1 MKKVLIAVGVVIV
14 LVLALLFFGISR
26 LGPIIRQAVNTQGP
40 KITGT
45 ELRLGDVDVALF
57 SGRAKLQDFLLGN
70 PGGFDSPRALTV
82 KSILVDVDE
91 KSLTG
96 DTIIIDR
103 VEVVRPEIFFEKKG
117 RTDNFKT
124 ILNQVKSATGG
135 RGSRGTEP
143 DGGEKS
149 GKKLLI
155 REFVVRDGQVNVTV
169 SGLQGRKITATLPEL
184 RLQNI
189 GGQQQGVVP
198 AEAARQIVE
207 ALYGKIVSPE
217 VTAALSREL
226 QTLGGEARAMGEEA
240 VRGTVESAG
249 QKAGEGV
256 ESAKEKLKGLLDQ

>member
-14 LVLALLFFGISR
+14 LVLALLFFGISK
-26 LGPIIRQAVNTQGP
+26 LGPIIKQAVNTEGP

-45 ELRLGDVDVALF
+45 ELRLGDVDIALF

-82 KSILVDVDE
+82 KSIQVDVDE

-96 DTIIIDR
+96 DTVIIDR

-124 ILNQVKSATGG
+124 ILNQIKSATGAG
-135 RGSRGTEP
+135 GSRGTEP
-143 DGGEKS
+143 NGGEKPA
-149 GKKLLI
+149 KKLLI
-155 REFVVRDGQVNVTV
+155 REFVVRDGQVNLTV
-169 SGLQGRKITATLPEL
+169 SGLKERKINVALPEI

-198 AEAARQIVE
+198 AEAARQIVA
-207 ALYGKIVSPE
+207 ALYEKISSPQ
-217 VTAALSREL
+217 VREQLNRQL
-226 QTLGGEARAMGEEA
+226 QELGGEAKAMGEEA
-240 VRGTVESAG
+240 VRETVESAG
-249 QKAGEGV
+249 QKAGEEV
-256 ESAKEKLKGLLDQ
+256 ESAKEKLKGLLGQ

>member
-1 MKKVLIAVGVVIV
+1 MKKVLIGVGVVIV
-14 LVLALLFFGISR
+14 LVLALVFFGLSR

-45 ELRLGDVDVALF
+45 EVHLGDVDIALF
-57 SGRAKLQDFLLGN
+57 STRAKLQDFLLGN

-117 RTDNFKT
+117 RTDNFQT
-124 ILNQVKSATGG
+124 LLNQVKSATGARGG
-135 RGSRGTEP
+135 RETEP
-143 DGGEKS
+143 DGGEKP

-155 REFVVRDGQVNVTV
+155 REFAVRDGQVNLAV
-169 SGLQGRKITATLPEL
+169 SGLKGRKINAALPDI

-189 GGQQQGVVP
+189 GGQQQGVAP
-198 AEAARQIVE
+198 AEAARQIVA
-207 ALYGKIVSPE
+207 ALYEKISSSQV
-217 VTAALSREL
+217 REQLNRQL
-226 QTLGGEARAMGEEA
+226 QELGGDVRTLGEEA
-240 VRGTVESAG
+240 VKETVESAG
-249 QKAGEGV
+249 QQAGGEV
-256 ESAKEKLKGLLDQ
+256 ESATEKLKGLLGR

>member
-1 MKKVLIAVGVVIV
+1 MKKVMIGVGVIIV
-14 LVLALLFFGISR
+14 LVLALLFFGVSR
-26 LGPIIRQAVNTQGP
+26 IGPIIRHTVNTQGP

-45 ELRLGDVDVALF
+45 ELRLGDVDVVFF

-135 RGSRGTEP
+135 RGSRAAEP
-143 DGGEKS
+143 DGGEEP

-155 REFVVRDGQVNVTV
+155 REFVVRDGQVNLTV
-169 SGLQGRKITATLPEL
+169 SGLQGRKISAALPEV

-189 GGQQQGVVP
+189 GGQQQGVAP
-198 AEAARQIVE
+198 AEAARQIVA
-207 ALYGKIVSPE
+207 ALYEKITSSQVRE
-217 VTAALSREL
+217 QLNQQMREL
-226 QTLGGEARAMGEEA
+226 GSDVRALGEQA
-240 VRGTVESAG
+240 VTQTVESAG
-249 QKAGEGV
+249 QKAGEQV
-256 ESAKEKLKGLLDQ
+256 ESAKEKLKGLLGR